1 MESLITNCRRLNLSF
16 TVLLI
21 GACFFYPVQVLNA
34 QPIVL
39 ENDQLRVELSQS
51 QPSADRY
58 VLKSNDQVIYG
69 HISYYSYWTQVFHEG
84 NLHYSYPSVDSITK
98 TSDRVCYHLR
108 GELDSQQAVTFDLC
122 YTLSGNSVELSF
134 GNISEMPGYK
144 LIVVR
149 PPDLLNVRADQG
161 GAKLVFPYA
170 EGRLI
175 DVATTNTGD
184 WNDGATGGML
194 HTMLMG
200 MLYHQG
206 ALAVCSYDNVDMVL
220 EERVFDHL
228 GDRLGAIDIFF
239 YYRHPPTNFEL
250 ATFVDVFDEH
260 TTSLSV
266 KLSFLAD
273 YDQDGDI
280 DWIDGAKFLRDQVQA
295 VPDPRYLSS
304 WITKLNRYEDAT
316 ILEQL
321 RTIEKLYHLT
331 DHNKIYSYLMQYGPI
346 FSVFGYDGDI
356 DPQYA
361 SYEDLKQ
368 VFETAEKRFNTFLS
382 FNDVYLDYYPGTP
395 YYDPAL
401 RVLYP
406 WGEFMGGWPLPGYSG
421 AYRADPYDYAVQ
433 FGLQR
438 VRNTLSRY
446 PIKKSHHIDAFHF
459 FPDKDHSLGSPASR
473 EKNRRGLKLIIN
485 EFNKYGVDVTA
496 EGLTGFFVGPG
507 TGWFLDTPR
516 IFEDNLPWFEKEI
529 IPLIE
534 FIYHGKTLYGLY
546 EDIYYTSL
554 PPEQVQVYAFLEPLL
569 LGASSAAHI
578 TFTSRDDLE
587 LDKFYLIDL
596 PWMALNQRFMQDY
609 IAAGDYR
616 RITYGANTFVEINYK
631 TNTYTVQVDGK
642 VIGQNYMTFYPKD
655 SLTFLIYSRNAKTIS
670 CSLPRVWTKENASLV
685 KLTETGVKVPVP
697 FEIVDNKIE
706 FNAEANTPYKLTRNP
721 NIVQKPVTLPW
732 LLLLLD

>member
-1 MESLITNCRRLNLSF
+1 MESLIPNSRRPNLSF
-16 TVLLI
+16 AALLI
-21 GACFFYPVQVLNA
+21 SACLFLPVEVLNA

-51 QPSADRY
+51 LPSADRY
-58 VLKSNDQVIYG
+58 ILKSNSQVIYG
-69 HISYYSYWTQVFHEG
+69 NISYGFWTQVFHEG
-84 NLHYSYPSVDSITK
+84 NLHYSYPNVDSITK
-98 TSDRVCYHLR
+98 ASDRVCYHLR

-122 YTLSGNSVELSF
+122 YTLSGNSVELTF
-134 GNISEMPGYK
+134 GNVLENPGYK
-144 LIVVR
+144 LVVVR

-161 GAKLVFPYA
+161 NAKLVFPCA

-206 ALAVCSYDNVDMVL
+206 ALAICSYDNVDIVL

-239 YYRHPPTNFEL
+239 YYRHPPTDFVK
-250 ATFVDVFDEH
+250 ASFVDVFDEY
-260 TTSLSV
+260 TTSLSA
-266 KLSFLAD
+266 KLTFLAD

-295 VPDPRYLSS
+295 APDSRYLSS
-304 WITKLNRYEDAT
+304 WVTKIVRYEEVP
-316 ILEQL
+316 ISEQL
-321 RTIEKLYHLT
+321 KSIEKLYHLT
-331 DHNKIYSYLMQYGPI
+331 DHNKIYGYFANYNPKI
-346 FSVFGYDGDI
+346 FSIFGYEGDL
-356 DPQYA
+356 DPQWA
-361 SYEDLKQ
+361 TLDELKQ
-368 VFETAEKRFNTFLS
+368 VFDTAEKRFNTFLS

-395 YYDPAL
+395 YYDPVL
-401 RVLYP
+401 RVVYP
-406 WGEFMGGWPLPGYSG
+406 WGEFMGGWPLPDYSG

-446 PIKKSHHIDAFHF
+446 PIRKSHHIDAFHF
-459 FPDKDHSLGSPASR
+459 YPDKDHSLESPASR

-516 IFEDNLPWFEKEI
+516 IFEDNLPWSKKEI

-534 FIYHGKTLYGLY
+534 FMYHGKTLYGLY
-546 EDIYYTSL
+546 EDIYHSSL
-554 PPEQVQVYAFLEPLL
+554 PPEQVQIYAFLEPLL

-578 TFTSRDDLE
+578 THTAPDDLE

-609 IAAGDYR
+609 IATGDYR
-616 RITYGANTFVEINYK
+616 RITYEPSTFVEIDYK

-642 VIGQNYMTFYPKD
+642 VIGQNYMTFFPKD
-655 SLTFLIYSRNAKTIS
+655 SLTFLIYSRNAKTVS
-670 CSLPRVWTKENASLV
+670 YSLPRFWTMKNASLV

-706 FNAEANTPYKLTRNP
+706 FNAEANTPYKL
-721 NIVQKPVTLPW
+721 IQKPVTLPW